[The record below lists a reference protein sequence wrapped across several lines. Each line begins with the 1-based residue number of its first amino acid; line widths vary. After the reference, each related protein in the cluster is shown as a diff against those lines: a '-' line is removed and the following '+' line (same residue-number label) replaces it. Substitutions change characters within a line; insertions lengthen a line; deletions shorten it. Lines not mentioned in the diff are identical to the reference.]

1 MRNSQYKMFHLHEYV
16 NYCTSRDATSS
27 NSAAKYFA
35 KKAIFPYSSPLVLH
49 VASHIKR
56 LDHFDLKAPLR
67 RLYSEY
73 DPNLITLD
81 DEENCH
87 QHNWWQSPVFDQ
99 LRMPFRDVNC
109 YVFVEVHIGNCSRPN
124 HPYPL
129 QELHLYHLLDTVS
142 EQLGLA
148 RFLETV

>member
-1 MRNSQYKMFHLHEYV
+1 MDECS
-16 NYCTSRDATSS
+16 
-27 NSAAKYFA
+27 KYYQ
-35 KKAIFPYSSPLVLH
+35 KKAIYPYSSPLVLH

-56 LDHFDLKAPLR
+56 RDYFDLKAPLR

-73 DPNLITLD
+73 DPDLITLD

-87 QHNWWQSPVFDQ
+87 QHNWWQRQYSIATGFQ
-99 LRMPFRDVNC
+99 LGRKLLFLRSRL
-109 YVFVEVHIGNCSRPN
+109 HIGKSYHPN

-129 QELHLYHLLDTVS
+129 QELHLYHLFNIVS

-148 RFLETV
+148 HFLETV